1 MSYSMFTITHVC
13 SSNLD
18 TIVIEKQI
26 AIYISTSPSNVTAMI
41 MDEEEY
47 YSSAQNDALT
57 IIIYPDDND
66 SPMSTEAIL
75 EKLQKMI
82 SDDACEWVTQDT
94 ICTIAEEEEEVSIDE
109 NEALEIWR
117 DIPHEERT
125 LHLNVLP
132 NPDGELIQPRHNT
145 DSELLINEAISSPTE
160 SQLKRDPTLLEFD
173 NVQRVDIAD
182 IDQIL
187 WDTPVIITNVLPK
200 DLQYSILTRK
210 ELMIDKYGDTTVRT
224 GNRETLI
231 ENGFTNSMPM
241 TISNALDLRKNGS
254 IHNDC
259 GTIVF
264 SPVKELPSDFIS
276 ELKPLCDCFP
286 NESRSKLIEKKFTLT
301 IASEGFGIGM
311 HKHNPAMF
319 MLLVGNK
326 KWYMSS
332 SDDLEGVIDTHPGFY
347 RDLSSHKCIQRPG
360 EVLYVPNEWYHEI
373 FNLDYTVGIQALPDQ

>member
-13 SSNLD
+13 SSTLD

-82 SDDACEWVTQDT
+82 SDDACEWATQDT

-145 DSELLINEAISSPTE
+145 DSELNAISSPTE

-173 NVQRVDIAD
+173 NVQRVDIDDIAD

-187 WDTPVIITNVLPK
+187 WNTPVIITNVLPK
-200 DLQYSILTRK
+200 DLQHSILTRK

-241 TISNALDLRKNGS
+241 TFSNALDLRKNGS
-254 IHNDC
+254 MHNDC

-286 NESRSKLIEKKFTLT
+286 NESRSEFIEKKFTLT

-332 SDDLEGVIDTHPGFY
+332 SDDLEGVIDTHPRFY

>member
-1 MSYSMFTITHVC
+1 MFTITHVC

-160 SQLKRDPTLLEFD
+160 SQLKRDLTLLEFD

>member
-1 MSYSMFTITHVC
+1 MSYSMFTITHVGN
-13 SSNLD
+13 SNLD
-18 TIVIEKQI
+18 TVAIEKQI
-26 AIYISTSPSNVTAMI
+26 AEYISTSHSNVTVMK
-41 MDEEEY
+41 DE

-57 IIIYPDDND
+57 IIVYPDEENDND
-66 SPMSTEAIL
+66 VPTSTEAIFD
-75 EKLQKMI
+75 KLNNLI
-82 SDDACEWVTQDT
+82 SDESCEWATKDT
-94 ICTIAEEEEEVSIDE
+94 TCTITTEEEEEVSIDE
-109 NEALEIWR
+109 NEALELWR
-117 DIPHEERT
+117 NIPDEERT

-145 DSELLINEAISSPTE
+145 DSELTEVISSPTE

-173 NVQRVDIAD
+173 NVERVDIAN
-182 IDQIL
+182 IDQIS
-187 WDTPVIITNVLPK
+187 WDKPIIITNVLS
-200 DLQYSILTRK
+200 DELQNSILTRK
-210 ELMIDKYGDTTVRT
+210 QLMIDKYGDTTVRT

-241 TISNALDLRKNGS
+241 SLDDAWDIRNHGS
-254 IHNDC
+254 MQNDC

-264 SPVKELPSDFIS
+264 SPVKELTSDFIS

-286 NESRSKLIEKKFTLT
+286 NESKSDPIEKKFTLT

-319 MLLVGNK
+319 MLLTGRK
-326 KWYMSS
+326 KWYMSNS
-332 SDDLEGVIDTHPGFY
+332 EDLEGVIDTHPGFY
-347 RDLSSHKCIQRPG
+347 RDLSSHKCIQQPG